1 MALKRGN
8 LTEAAGK
15 AVAASKDEATI
26 VPIKASKDT
35 KLPGGNIVSSGI
47 DHRTGKPVF
56 NVVVSPPNGAKVMG
70 GSDWPAFNE
79 VLLETV
85 LRTIPT
91 NNPDA
96 VPNRIA
102 AASAALAAF
111 RPTDE
116 IEAML
121 AAQAVGL
128 HHGSMECLRR
138 SLLPGQDAEVASR
151 LRKDAANLARAMA
164 DMLDALDRRRG
175 KGPQVVRVERVVVH
189 EGGQAIVGNVQP
201 AVSKVGEGQG

>member
-15 AVAASKDEATI
+15 AIATSKTEATI
-26 VPIKASKDT
+26 VPIT
-35 KLPGGNIVSSGI
+35 KLPGGNTVSSAI

-102 AASAALAAF
+102 GR
-111 RPTDE
+111 RPTCVPLGVQK
-116 IEAML
+116 IE
-121 AAQAVGL
+121 
-128 HHGSMECLRR
+128 HWR
-138 SLLPGQDAEVASR
+138 SIA
-151 LRKDAANLARAMA
+151 
-164 DMLDALDRRRG
+164 
-175 KGPQVVRVERVVVH
+175 
-189 EGGQAIVGNVQP
+189 
-201 AVSKVGEGQG
+201 